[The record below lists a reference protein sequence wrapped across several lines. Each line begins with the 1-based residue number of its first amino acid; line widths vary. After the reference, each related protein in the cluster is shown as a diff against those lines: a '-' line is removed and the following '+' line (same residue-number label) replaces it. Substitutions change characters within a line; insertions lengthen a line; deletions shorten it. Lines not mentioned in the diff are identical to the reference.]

1 MIDVRKLLAVIC
13 ILSLS
18 FGQGPPDNIGREFV
32 VSFMENDEYGN
43 VFPLELYVTTSEKH
57 PVHVTI
63 TSPKWTKPSVS
74 ETVTV
79 TPGQVVRVNI
89 SDEFRMKGSLKSSKA
104 LLVKSDGDI
113 AVYGGN
119 KEDYSND
126 VFCGIP
132 TDALGNEYY
141 AMCYGP
147 AYRKTEL
154 GVAATQDNTVVK
166 VTLPKAP
173 NMTVTYNSKTYH
185 GGDMITINLDKYE
198 NFQLQSIGDL
208 TGAHIEAT
216 HPVSAYSGNIKTN
229 IGTGKFQDHLVEQL
243 TPVDTWGKKFVT
255 APIPKRTVGDYF
267 RVVASEDNTVVK
279 IAGMP
284 SFTLAKAG
292 DWKQIQLPSSSYK
305 SINASKPVLMAQFVL
320 SQLNKFEPA
329 DPSMMIIPPY
339 ELFNSGYTFATPE
352 YSHPEYFK
360 YENQIL
366 LVIESSKKDGLLLD
380 GKPLPKGTKWNPIEG
395 TSLVG
400 TYVDIPKGSHS
411 VVHKDSYT
419 IFGSY
424 LYGHAYHE
432 SYAFPTGM
440 RLAKINAP
448 CTPTKSVD
456 GDGLDNDCDDDDG
469 DGKIDEDCTDPTPV
483 DGLWGSWGPWSGS
496 CSVTCGKGV
505 LFRNRTCDDPAPL
518 YNGKNCIGSGQDSKP
533 CDTGVNCPLDPSV
546 ACKNNPHQ
554 LLANPVNCAQ
564 YYDCSQKTSS
574 MGQDYLKECKYPDLF
589 STVNTTRTNATGL
602 TPTCNCPKRLP
613 SCIGKT
619 DGDQMF
625 PGKRGDPAYITCFK
639 NRTMNIAKC
648 KPGYFFEPRG
658 KMCRPMNAA
667 VLRFFCRA
675 HSADKVPDLHNC
687 AKYQDCSKNPTASEC
702 TYPDLFSTVTGKC
715 ENFTTVKCEKRQEP
729 QAPCEYD
736 QNLCPSGNATCQ
748 KCPER
753 LPSCIGLP
761 DGDNPIPNHKWT
773 SRYITCY
780 KNRTL
785 LPVHKCPAPMI
796 YHPIKKIC
804 TEDIQP
810 KEVPDFCKA
819 NPTAVIPSL
828 TNCAEFYNCSDGNK
842 AHECQYPD
850 LFSKISHKCENFT
863 GVQCNNRTEP
873 QAPCEYNQN
882 LCNGKPGCI
891 SCPKRLPSCVGKPD
905 GVNHSLANCG
915 WRTMSN
921 VIRIGQFDV
930 PDYCTAHPS
939 AILPDPANCAHYFN
953 CSDPTMAS
961 ITRGAGQTPGNYRKE
976 CHYPDL
982 FDDSIKQCNNFEMV
996 NCSKKPEPQAPC
1008 EYQQNLCQAV
1018 NKTCDP
1024 CTKRLPS
1031 CVGKSDGLNP
1041 FPAKMWQADYVRCY
1055 KNRTMAVT
1063 KCPTGEYF
1071 NPRLDKCMKVVQPV
1085 DIPDYCKVHPTAM
1098 IPDPTNCA
1106 KFYNCSQNMATKTA
1120 VASECK
1126 YPDLFADVSQ
1136 KCERF
1141 QNVSC
1146 KSRMEPQ
1153 APCEYDQNLCK
1164 PGDMNCE
1171 LCPKRLPSC
1180 RGLPDGD
1187 EAVQSALWT
1196 DLYVTCLINRT
1207 MAVRHCPVGQVF
1219 DPSQLH
1225 CVSKIPKGNI
1235 DAFCLA
1241 NPTSIVPHPDTC
1253 GQYYNCSAMS
1263 KYGHHLQEC
1272 QYPDLFDDV
1281 SLMCKDFEQVNCNKS
1296 KHEPEAPCEY
1306 LQNRCNV
1313 SDPSCLPCPKRLPSC
1328 VGHPDGDNSFPNKL
1342 WMSDYITCY
1351 KNRTLNITH
1360 CSHGYFNPRTAKC
1373 EDDVPKVDVPDYC
1386 TAHPSAV
1393 LPDPDNCAHY
1403 FNCSDPTMAT
1413 ITRGAGQTPGNY
1425 RKECH
1430 YPDLF
1435 DDSIKQCNNFEM
1447 VNCSKKPEPQAPCE
1461 YQQNLCQAVNK
1472 TCDPCTKRLPS
1483 CVGKSDGLNP
1493 FPAKLWQADYV
1504 RCYKNRTMA
1513 VTKCPTGEYFNPRLD
1528 KCMKVVQPV
1537 DIPDYCKVHPTAMIP
1552 DPTNC
1557 AKFYNCSQN
1566 MATKTAVTSEC
1577 KYPDLFSDVSQK
1589 CERFQ
1594 NVSCKSRM
1602 EPQAPCK
1609 FTTLDIGIK
1618 SFLVYSS
1625 LKSIKVDMTRT
1636 CKPGDMNCELC
1647 PKHFTK
1653 LSCGLPDGDEAVNQ
1667 LCGQIHVVTCL
1678 INRTI
1683 WLSSYR
1689 IGQVFD
1695 PSQQALRQ

>member
-1 MIDVRKLLAVIC
+1 MELTAV
-13 ILSLS
+13 
-18 FGQGPPDNIGREFV
+18 V
-32 VSFMENDEYGN
+32 
-43 VFPLELYVTTSEKH
+43 
-57 PVHVTI
+57 
-63 TSPKWTKPSVS
+63 
-74 ETVTV
+74 
-79 TPGQVVRVNI
+79 
-89 SDEFRMKGSLKSSKA
+89 
-104 LLVKSDGDI
+104 
-113 AVYGGN
+113 
-119 KEDYSND
+119 
-126 VFCGIP
+126 
-132 TDALGNEYY
+132 
-141 AMCYGP
+141 
-147 AYRKTEL
+147 
-154 GVAATQDNTVVK
+154 
-166 VTLPKAP
+166 
-173 NMTVTYNSKTYH
+173 
-185 GGDMITINLDKYE
+185 
-198 NFQLQSIGDL
+198 
-208 TGAHIEAT
+208 
-216 HPVSAYSGNIKTN
+216 
-229 IGTGKFQDHLVEQL
+229 
-243 TPVDTWGKKFVT
+243 
-255 APIPKRTVGDYF
+255 
-267 RVVASEDNTVVK
+267 
-279 IAGMP
+279 
-284 SFTLAKAG
+284 
-292 DWKQIQLPSSSYK
+292 
-305 SINASKPVLMAQFVL
+305 
-320 SQLNKFEPA
+320 
-329 DPSMMIIPPY
+329 
-339 ELFNSGYTFATPE
+339 
-352 YSHPEYFK
+352 
-360 YENQIL
+360 
-366 LVIESSKKDGLLLD
+366 
-380 GKPLPKGTKWNPIEG
+380 
-395 TSLVG
+395 
-400 TYVDIPKGSHS
+400 
-411 VVHKDSYT
+411 
-419 IFGSY
+419 
-424 LYGHAYHE
+424 
-432 SYAFPTGM
+432 
-440 RLAKINAP
+440 
-448 CTPTKSVD
+448 
-456 GDGLDNDCDDDDG
+456 
-469 DGKIDEDCTDPTPV
+469 
-483 DGLWGSWGPWSGS
+483 
-496 CSVTCGKGV
+496 
-505 LFRNRTCDDPAPL
+505 
-518 YNGKNCIGSGQDSKP
+518 
-533 CDTGVNCPLDPSV
+533 
-546 ACKNNPHQ
+546 
-554 LLANPVNCAQ
+554 
-564 YYDCSQKTSS
+564 
-574 MGQDYLKECKYPDLF
+574 
-589 STVNTTRTNATGL
+589 
-602 TPTCNCPKRLP
+602 
-613 SCIGKT
+613 
-619 DGDQMF
+619 
-625 PGKRGDPAYITCFK
+625 
-639 NRTMNIAKC
+639 
-648 KPGYFFEPRG
+648 
-658 KMCRPMNAA
+658 
-667 VLRFFCRA
+667 RFFCRS
-675 HSADKVPDLHNC
+675 HSADKVPDLQNC

-736 QNLCPSGNATCQ
+736 QNLCPSGNTTCQ

-773 SRYITCY
+773 NRYITCY

-785 LPVHKCPAPMI
+785 LPVHKCPPPKI

-905 GVNHSLANCG
+905 GSQPFPSKLWMDDYVKCYKN
-915 WRTMSN
+915 RTMS
-921 VIRIGQFDV
+921 VVKCPKGQYFHPNEQKCKTKVDKVDV

-953 CSDPTMAS
+953 CSDPTMAT

-1041 FPAKMWQADYVRCY
+1041 FPAKLWQGDYVRCY

-1120 VASECK
+1120 VTSECK
-1126 YPDLFADVSQ
+1126 YPDLFSDVSQ

-1272 QYPDLFDDV
+1272 HYPDLFDDV
-1281 SLMCKDFEQVNCNKS
+1281 SLMCKDFEQVKCNKS

-1373 EDDVPKVDVPDYC
+1373 EDDVPKVDVPDFC

-1393 LPDPDNCAHY
+1393 LADPDNCAHY
-1403 FNCSDPTMAT
+1403 FNCSDPSMAT

-1447 VNCSKKPEPQAPCE
+1447 VNCSKKPEPQAPC
-1461 YQQNLCQAVNK
+1461 
-1472 TCDPCTKRLPS
+1472 
-1483 CVGKSDGLNP
+1483 
-1493 FPAKLWQADYV
+1493 
-1504 RCYKNRTMA
+1504 
-1513 VTKCPTGEYFNPRLD
+1513 
-1528 KCMKVVQPV
+1528 
-1537 DIPDYCKVHPTAMIP
+1537 
-1552 DPTNC
+1552 
-1557 AKFYNCSQN
+1557 
-1566 MATKTAVTSEC
+1566 
-1577 KYPDLFSDVSQK
+1577 KY
-1589 CERFQ
+1589 
-1594 NVSCKSRM
+1594 
-1602 EPQAPCK
+1602 A
-1609 FTTLDIGIK
+1609 
-1618 SFLVYSS
+1618 
-1625 LKSIKVDMTRT
+1625 
-1636 CKPGDMNCELC
+1636 
-1647 PKHFTK
+1647 
-1653 LSCGLPDGDEAVNQ
+1653 
-1667 LCGQIHVVTCL
+1667 
-1678 INRTI
+1678 
-1683 WLSSYR
+1683 
-1689 IGQVFD
+1689 
-1695 PSQQALRQ
+1695 